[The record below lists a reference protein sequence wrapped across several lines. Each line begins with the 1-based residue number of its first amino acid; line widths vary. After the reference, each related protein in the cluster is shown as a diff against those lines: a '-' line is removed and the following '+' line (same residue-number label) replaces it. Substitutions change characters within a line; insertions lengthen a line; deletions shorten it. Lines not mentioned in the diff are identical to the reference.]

1 MLKPDCMTA
10 FCFDVGLFGPDW
22 GLERD
27 LKLSDFVTAYRYA
40 KVVFPLFTE
49 FRVAQMVRV

>member
-1 MLKPDCMTA
+1 MTA